1 MPSTVSRASGNPHTT
16 ALLVDK
22 NKIDKIWILIY
33 RGFYP
38 NNAGYCFNINNLLE
52 SMVATSRSCCPILV
66 PNGRRFRGRTSA
78 LGPRCVK
85 FEDMRCSWEI
95 GEFLRYIRCHQTWQ
109 WQFPQK
115 NMELSMGTSSI
126 SR

>member
-1 MPSTVSRASGNPHTT
+1 MIRYGFSYIEV
-16 ALLVDK
+16 
-22 NKIDKIWILIY
+22 
-33 RGFYP
+33 FYP

-78 LGPRCVK
+78 LGPGCVK

-95 GEFLRYIRCHQTWQ
+95 GEFLRYPPVSSNVAMGNGNSPR
-109 WQFPQK
+109 K
-115 NMELSMGTSSI
+115 NMELSTQTSSI
-126 SR
+126 SRYMMNSPSPCLIFRCLHLTV